1 MKISNSDIRSR
12 AREALGGQIFDRTW
26 LISLAAIA
34 IISLVLNLASQ
45 MTCGIATF
53 ILTGPLYVG
62 LHAAFLRLARRERDM
77 EIGSIFEGCTNGF
90 GENVKLGIM
99 YTLYVMLWTLL
110 FIIPGIIKSY
120 SYALIYYIKADH
132 PEYGW
137 RECLDESER
146 MMQGNKWRFFCLNLS
161 FIGWSLL
168 GSLACGIGVLWVS
181 PYIQAST
188 AVFYEELKREQ
199 GYTTQTFTT
208 ESFSE

>member
-12 AREALGGQIFDRTW
+12 AREALGGQIFSRNW
-26 LISLAAIA
+26 LLSLAAIA
-34 IISLVLNLASQ
+34 ILSLVINLASQ
-45 MTCGIATF
+45 MTCGIASV
-53 ILTGPLYVG
+53 ILAGPLYVG
-62 LHAAFLRLARRERDM
+62 LHITFLRLVRRERDM
-77 EIGSIFEGCTNGF
+77 EIGSLFEGCTNGF

-99 YTLYVMLWTLL
+99 YSLYITLWSLL

-137 RECLDESER
+137 RECFDESER

-199 GYTTQTFTT
+199 GYI
-208 ESFSE
+208 SEPYNAEPFAE